1 MAKKSLIVRHA
12 KSDWGQAGLKD
23 FDRPLN
29 ARGKKNAPEMGKHL
43 AKKGI
48 KPDAI
53 ISSPALRAIT
63 TCEIISGELGF
74 ENNIILEP
82 KIYEASAQT
91 LLNIINNFNNTDDLV
106 VLFGHN
112 NGITDLAIY
121 LSDADIFNI
130 PTCGMVLI
138 EFPFYDWK
146 MVSKS
151 TGNVLFF
158 DFPKN
163 LKDSF

>member
-1 MAKKSLIVRHA
+1 MAKKLLIVRHA
-12 KSDWGQAGLKD
+12 KSDWGEAGLKD

-29 ARGKKNAPEMGKHL
+29 ARGKKNAPEMGQRL
-43 AKKGI
+43 LRKGI

-63 TCEIISGELGF
+63 TCKIISGELGL
-74 ENNIILEP
+74 ENKIVLEP
-82 KIYEASAQT
+82 KIYEATHQT
-91 LLNIINNFNNTDDLV
+91 LLNIINNFDNSHDLV
-106 VLFGHN
+106 ALFGHN

-138 EFPFYDWK
+138 EFPFDDWK
-146 MVSKS
+146 LISKS
-151 TGNVLFF
+151 TGELLFF
-158 DFPKN
+158 DTPKN
-163 LKDSF
+163 P